1 MYKIQLRALI
11 RASVFGK
18 IKIMIPLVTCV
29 NELREV
35 KVLVEDIKA
44 DLDRE
49 NIPYDKNISVGV
61 MIETPAASEIADLLA
76 KEADFFSI
84 STNDLT
90 QYTMAVD
97 RGNSKVAYLYS
108 VYNPAVIRSI
118 KRIISAAANE
128 NIIAGMCGEAAADPL
143 LISFGLKEFSVNAS
157 SILRTRAQIA
167 KWTKAEADKVADEVM
182 KCATQEEVYE
192 ILKRYQR

>member
-1 MYKIQLRALI
+1 
-11 RASVFGK
+11 
-18 IKIMIPLVTCV
+18 MIPLVTCV

-84 STNDLT
+84 GTNDLT

-128 NIIAGMCGEAAADPL
+128 NIIAGMWRSCCRSTSYTTSYIIWVKGIQCKCVINFKDACTDC
-143 LISFGLKEFSVNAS
+143 KM
-157 SILRTRAQIA
+157 
-167 KWTKAEADKVADEVM
+167 DKS
-182 KCATQEEVYE
+182 
-192 ILKRYQR
+192 